1 MMSEENL
8 RKSLCLRVD
17 PVVNARLRGAGRL
30 VQYMVNLCLDVN
42 ERLQLLNDEPLR
54 NFISEIILPKVKQ
67 VDEDI
72 GQLTTSIANDLRVIL
87 SNI

>member
-1 MMSEENL
+1 MSEENL
-8 RKSLCLRVD
+8 KKSLCLRVD
-17 PVVNARLRGAGRL
+17 PVVIARLRGAGRL
-30 VQYMVNLCLDVN
+30 VQCMVNLWLDVN
-42 ERLQLLNDEPLR
+42 ERRQLLNDEPLR

-72 GQLTTSIANDLRVIL
+72 GQLTTSIADDLRVIL

>member
-1 MMSEENL
+1 L
-8 RKSLCLRVD
+8 FFVDYRVN
-17 PVVNARLRGAGRL
+17 PVVIARLRGAGRL

-42 ERLQLLNDEPLR
+42 ERRQLLNDEPLR

-72 GQLTTSIANDLRVIL
+72 AELTTSIADDLRVIM